1 MTESNLVRKTMRLR
15 IWFIGILAVLAVAS
29 LMMLGRG
36 IIRID
41 SSVVCYNMIN
51 QQTQSALY
59 SGPSGIVV

>member
-1 MTESNLVRKTMRLR
+1 MVRKTMRLR
-15 IWFIGILAVLAVAS
+15 IWFIGILVVLAVAS

-36 IIRID
+36 LIRID

-59 SGPSGIVV
+59 SGQSDIVV

>member
-36 IIRID
+36 LIRID

-59 SGPSGIVV
+59 SGQSDIVV

>member
-36 IIRID
+36 LIRID

-51 QQTQSALY
+51 QQTHSALY
-59 SGPSGIVV
+59 SGQTDVVV

>member
-1 MTESNLVRKTMRLR
+1 MVRKTMRLR

-36 IIRID
+36 LIRID

-59 SGPSGIVV
+59 SGQSDIVV